1 MLNQSVKLN
10 ALSAYKMVEER
21 EIKELT
27 VRLQED
33 EKTLNAQ
40 IGRAHV

>member
-27 VRLQED
+27 S
-33 EKTLNAQ
+33 
-40 IGRAHV
+40 IGYILEHE